1 MSKEVEFINGI
12 TIPRKLYNRIENLAV
27 SLLIKHNIR
36 NLPIDPF
43 ALAVLENFVLRPYS
57 SLPGEAIKMLLIN
70 AQDGFSYY
78 DPHANKT
85 VICYDDSQCYSRQ
98 RFTVTHEIG
107 HILME
112 HKHGSVLAEHIAN
125 HFAGY
130 LLAPSPLINA
140 LNCEDCF
147 DVKEKFQISDDC
159 AYYRFNNYK
168 NWLKYQI
175 DKVYGRRL
183 MKHFSSKK
191 E

>member
-85 VICYDDSQCYSRQ
+85 AQSLLSFPYPQAVSNRRAYRG
-98 RFTVTHEIG
+98 IG
-107 HILME
+107 CC
-112 HKHGSVLAEHIAN
+112 S
-125 HFAGY
+125 
-130 LLAPSPLINA
+130 
-140 LNCEDCF
+140 
-147 DVKEKFQISDDC
+147 C
-159 AYYRFNNYK
+159 AYCNQDRSTRSGA
-168 NWLKYQI
+168 LQ
-175 DKVYGRRL
+175 GLSAQRRSA
-183 MKHFSSKK
+183 F
-191 E
+191 